1 MDKTPDNLRIIRE
14 KLVEFQLD
22 PADKGSSE
30 FFYKQY
36 KKLVYKVAHM
46 YKGRALWE
54 DITQSGFEGLYHGL
68 HEFDTSQNIKGLFR
82 YLKRTI
88 ADHIKGLLRGFVIK
102 IGTQQS
108 IALSEVKKYAEENNC
123 TFDQAITAMGFSE
136 RKAKNLR
143 KAAGVAATASLTTEL
158 FDTLYQGDS
167 CDPTVTS
174 IIEKEEKAIVNS
186 RFARL
191 DDEQKRVVMLKMDGK
206 TFKEIAAEIKKSTA
220 TANNRYRQAIAI
232 LGITE

>member
-1 MDKTPDNLRIIRE
+1 MESIPDNLRLIRE

-22 PADKGSSE
+22 PTNKGPAE
-30 FFYKQY
+30 FFYQQY

-46 YKGRALWE
+46 YKGRAPWE

-68 HEFDTSQNIKGLFR
+68 REFDTSQNIKGLFG

-108 IALSEVKKYAEENNC
+108 ITLSEVKKYAEENNC

-143 KAAGVAATASLTTEL
+143 KANGVSATASLTAEL

-167 CDPTVTS
+167 CDPTVSS
-174 IIEKEEKAIVNS
+174 IIEQEEKAIVNS

-191 DDEQKRVVMLKMDGK
+191 DDEQKTVVMLKMDGK
-206 TFKEIAAEIKKSTA
+206 TFKEIAHAIKKSTA